1 MKIVRIENQTPY
13 YHYNIVDDNGEIL
26 ATDNYFLKYKYP
38 MISIQIVDMLFND
51 EIDENFIDSFTGE
64 QLIVYKCIKDLD
76 LYWSTG
82 YLYIPMSHNGYIS
95 GIERRLPIFN
105 YGNFVT
111 TNSIQALCFEKF

>member
-38 MISIQIVDMLFND
+38 MISIQIVDMFFND

-105 YGNFVT
+105 HVNFVT